1 MIYEWSKCVEH
12 EKSQQKRFLKSQWHS
27 PTQFMSISSS
37 VIKILFMIMKHF
49 GLNTNT
55 KYLALNLYQKFTE
68 NQFQKIYK
76 ENRHDK
82 SFNEW
87 KFMRNKIVN
96 LAKLRLMTCIQLAS
110 KLDSYCTCFG
120 ISKVLSALELIDQL
134 KNQQHEYSFETV
146 LYSEF
151 EVFKMIHYQ
160 IQFITP
166 LDYIEILLSLL
177 NFQNLS
183 ELRSITIDILDLTF
197 LQHQQLLSQ
206 LKLIKFSSITKKTSK
221 RLQFLNLEKELL
233 FLSSTIIVCALSFL
247 NIEKTIS
254 HNIVEKLSSLIYID
268 INDIYTVA
276 YIIFLI
282 AYSH

>member
-12 EKSQQKRFLKSQWHS
+12 EKSEQRRLLKSQRHS
-27 PTQFMSISSS
+27 TISSS
-37 VIKILFMIMKHF
+37 VVKIVFLIMKHF

-55 KYLALNLYQKFTE
+55 KYLALNLYHKFTE
-68 NQFQKIYK
+68 NQFQKINK
-76 ENRHDK
+76 ENRNDK
-82 SFNEW
+82 RSNKW

-120 ISKVLSALELIDQL
+120 ISKVVSALELIDQL

-151 EVFKMIHYQ
+151 EVFKIIHFQ
-160 IQFITP
+160 IKLITP
-166 LDYIEILLSLL
+166 LDCIEILLSLL

-197 LQHQQLLSQ
+197 LRHQQLLSQ
-206 LKLIKFSSITKKTSK
+206 LKLIKFSSTTKKTSN
-221 RLQFLNLEKELL
+221 RLQFLHLEKELL

-247 NIEKTIS
+247 NIEKTVS
-254 HNIVEKLSSLIYID
+254 HNIVEKLSALIYID
-268 INDIYTVA
+268 IDDIYTVA

-282 AYSH
+282 AYSN